1 MESGGLFGPEGQR
14 PTESLQGGFS
24 LSLSRQVSDREG
36 RSQREGGPH
45 CPNVTQRVDRR
56 WGEKKE
62 LVQNGTNSE
71 MK

>member
-36 RSQREGGPH
+36 RSQHEGGPH
-45 CPNVTQRVDRR
+45 CPNVTQRVDVG
-56 WGEKKE
+56 GEKKE

-71 MK
+71 IK